1 MRKGI
6 RETKQDRIFNGINMV
21 FMILI
26 FIIFAWPLWFVVVA
40 SFSDPNAVTSGQV
53 WLWPVSFHTGGYVMT
68 FENTEIW
75 RGYLNS
81 IFYTILGTAVNMVL
95 TVITAYPLSRMD
107 FMPRKFLTIAFVI
120 TMYFGGGMVPT
131 FLQVRDLGLT
141 NTIWAMIIQERFPS
155 TMYCCSEASSCMGFL
170 RAWKRRL
177 CWMARIY
184 CRCCS
189 KSICPW

>member
-75 RGYLNS
+75 R
-81 IFYTILGTAVNMVL
+81 
-95 TVITAYPLSRMD
+95 
-107 FMPRKFLTIAFVI
+107 
-120 TMYFGGGMVPT
+120 
-131 FLQVRDLGLT
+131 
-141 NTIWAMIIQERFPS
+141 
-155 TMYCCSEASSCMGFL
+155 
-170 RAWKRRL
+170 
-177 CWMARIY
+177 
-184 CRCCS
+184 
-189 KSICPW
+189 

>member
-53 WLWPVSFHTGGYVMT
+53 WLWPVDFHTGGYVMT

-107 FMPRKFLTIAFVI
+107 FMRRNGSYLFTGTGSGLNQ
-120 TMYFGGGMVPT
+120 Y
-131 FLQVRDLGLT
+131 DLGDDHSRSDFHLQCT
-141 NTIWAMIIQERFPS
+141 VAQKLLPVWDS
-155 TMYCCSEASSCMGFL
+155 
-170 RAWKRRL
+170 
-177 CWMARIY
+177 
-184 CRCCS
+184 
-189 KSICPW
+189 

>member
-6 RETKQDRIFNGINMV
+6 RETKQDRIFNGINRV

-26 FIIFAWPLWFVVVA
+26 FIIFAWPLWFVVAA

-53 WLWPVSFHTGGYVMT
+53 WFWPVSFHTGGYVMT

-81 IFYTILGTAVNMVL
+81 VFYTILGTVVNMVL

-107 FMPRKFLTIAFVI
+107 FMPR
-120 TMYFGGGMVPT
+120 
-131 FLQVRDLGLT
+131 
-141 NTIWAMIIQERFPS
+141 
-155 TMYCCSEASSCMGFL
+155 
-170 RAWKRRL
+170 
-177 CWMARIY
+177 
-184 CRCCS
+184 
-189 KSICPW
+189 